1 MVSAVVEPHTSK
13 GTFLSLAAPVPER
26 IASIKACLAFTG
38 LLRVPMLNLETGM
51 EAEGTWDAGVDGGGR
66 AGGGGRPR
74 SSC

>member
-1 MVSAVVEPHTSK
+1 ML
-13 GTFLSLAAPVPER
+13 TFLSLAAPVPER

-38 LLRVPMLNLETGM
+38 LLRVPVLNLETGM